1 MKKLSVFVYLF
12 AALCMSL
19 SALPN
24 ASDYEI
30 YDHNQVLEVQ
40 YDWLGIKVFDE
51 PGSSNL
57 VYEVQK
63 GDKITISK
71 LWYSA
76 EKNCSYLEA
85 EVSNG
90 KKGFITLGKK
100 NPYKNG
106 EFKNNGSITV
116 YGNQIGILLMK
127 QTFVVSEETE
137 VKEKP
142 YSSSNTVHVLN
153 HKEAGESYKSSAITS
168 DYKWVK
174 ILFNGF
180 SGWVPADALSV
191 DRGGPVIET
200 PESIVRFELIDGN
213 LI

>member
-1 MKKLSVFVYLF
+1 MKKSSVFVYLF

-51 PGSSNL
+51 PG
-57 VYEVQK
+57 
-63 GDKITISK
+63 
-71 LWYSA
+71 
-76 EKNCSYLEA
+76 
-85 EVSNG
+85 
-90 KKGFITLGKK
+90 
-100 NPYKNG
+100 
-106 EFKNNGSITV
+106 
-116 YGNQIGILLMK
+116 
-127 QTFVVSEETE
+127 
-137 VKEKP
+137 
-142 YSSSNTVHVLN
+142 SSNTVHVLN